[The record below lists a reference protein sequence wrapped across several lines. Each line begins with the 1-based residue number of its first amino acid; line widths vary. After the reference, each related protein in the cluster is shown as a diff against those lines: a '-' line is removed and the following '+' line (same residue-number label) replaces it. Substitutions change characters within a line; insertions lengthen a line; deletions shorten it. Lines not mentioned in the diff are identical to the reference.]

1 MENKNK
7 RQTHL
12 EMVGTEAAT
21 PVCWHDIVFTEFIL
35 FLCFVD
41 DIELFLPPR
50 WGVADISSRVR
61 LHGWREGQSESRTT
75 DRQGGTH
82 VSILCAFRKLF
93 VAVETFLIVEVSFIS
108 QWCSRTVIDVPAGF
122 SSLHQESTTELCEK
136 TYNLTYIINFLMT
149 ITIIVEM
156 LIAVILFLI
165 CKFI

>member
-1 MENKNK
+1 MENENK
-7 RQTHL
+7 RQTDL
-12 EMVGTEAAT
+12 EIVGTEAAT

-35 FLCFVD
+35 FHSFVD

-61 LHGWREGQSESRTT
+61 LHGWCEGQSESRTT

-82 VSILCAFRKLF
+82 VSILCAFWNLF
-93 VAVETFLIVEVSFIS
+93 VAVETFLTLEVSFIS

-122 SSLHQESTTELCEK
+122 SSLHQESRTELWEK

-149 ITIIVEM
+149 ITIVVEM
-156 LIAVILFLI
+156 IAVILFLI
-165 CKFI
+165 RKFI